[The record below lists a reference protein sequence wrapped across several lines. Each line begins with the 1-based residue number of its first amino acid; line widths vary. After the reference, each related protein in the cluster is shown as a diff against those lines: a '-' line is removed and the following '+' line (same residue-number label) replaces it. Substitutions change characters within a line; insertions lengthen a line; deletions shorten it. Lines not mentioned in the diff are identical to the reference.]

1 MEFTQARIEAVRP
14 AHVAII
20 MDGNGRWARSR
31 GLPRSEGHRRGT
43 EALRRAVTGA
53 VELGLDYLTVFAFST
68 ENWKRPAGEV
78 DGLMG
83 LLRRYLQSE
92 IAEFHKNGV
101 CLRVIGERGQLPGDV
116 VLLIEDA
123 ESLTASN
130 KGLTLVVALN
140 YSGRQEFV
148 VAARRLARAAVDGQ
162 LGPDRI
168 DEDQVTERLVTAG
181 IPDPDLIIRT
191 SGERRLSNF
200 LLWQSAYSEF
210 VFLDK
215 YWPDFGKEDLEA
227 AILEYQGRRRRY
239 GAVEEAS

>member
-1 MEFTQARIEAVRP
+1 MEFTQARIEAERP

-130 KGLTLVVALN
+130 KGLTFIVALN

-168 DEDQVTERLVTAG
+168 DEDQVTEVLFTAG

-215 YWPDFGKEDLEA
+215 YWPDFAKEDLEA
-227 AILEYQGRRRRY
+227 AILEYQGRQRRY
-239 GAVEEAS
+239 GAVEAS

>member
-1 MEFTQARIEAVRP
+1 MEFPQARIEAVRP

-101 CLRVIGERGQLPGDV
+101 CLRVIGERGQLPGDI

-123 ESLTASN
+123 ESLTTSN
-130 KGLTLVVALN
+130 KGLTLIVALN
-140 YSGRQEFV
+140 YSGRREFV
-148 VAARRLARAAVDGQ
+148 VAARHLARAAVDGQ

-168 DEDQVTERLVTAG
+168 DEDQVTEMLFTAG

-239 GAVEEAS
+239 GAAEAS

>member
-1 MEFTQARIEAVRP
+1 MEFTQARIEAERP

-130 KGLTLVVALN
+130 KGLTLIVALN

-168 DEDQVTERLVTAG
+168 DEDQVTEMLFTAG

-227 AILEYQGRRRRY
+227 AILEYQSRRRRY

>member
-1 MEFTQARIEAVRP
+1 MEFTQARIEAARP

-130 KGLTLVVALN
+130 KGLTLIVALN

-168 DEDQVTERLVTAG
+168 DEDQVTEALFTAG

-239 GAVEEAS
+239 GAVEAS

>member
-1 MEFTQARIEAVRP
+1 MEYTQTRIEALRP

-31 GLPRSEGHRRGT
+31 GLPRSEGHRHGT

-53 VELGLDYLTVFAFST
+53 VELGFDYLTVFAFST

-78 DGLMG
+78 DSLMG

-116 VLLIEDA
+116 VSLIEDA

-130 KGLTLVVALN
+130 KGLKLIVALN
-140 YSGRQEFV
+140 YSGRREFV
-148 VAARRLARAAVDGQ
+148 VAARRLAKAAAVGELD
-162 LGPDRI
+162 PDRI
-168 DEDQVTERLVTAG
+168 DEDQVAEV
-181 IPDPDLIIRT
+181 
-191 SGERRLSNF
+191 
-200 LLWQSAYSEF
+200 
-210 VFLDK
+210 
-215 YWPDFGKEDLEA
+215 
-227 AILEYQGRRRRY
+227 
-239 GAVEEAS
+239 

>member
-130 KGLTLVVALN
+130 KGLTLIVALN

-168 DEDQVTERLVTAG
+168 DEDQVTEMLFTAG

-215 YWPDFGKEDLEA
+215 YWPDFAKEDLEA
-227 AILEYQGRRRRY
+227 AILEYQGRQRRY
-239 GAVEEAS
+239 GAVEAS